1 MSGGSG
7 FYAPVM
13 LSQTG
18 DVFFIGSF
26 NADGRVHI
34 KPVGDGAFS
43 FEDLSGATSDFD
55 YNDGVLRV
63 IRGDAATL
71 ASARSMVYAQANSGA
86 IYLSGAINYSAIH
99 NSQFI
104 HSNGT
109 GSNLITTGSAAD
121 TLVLYAN
128 ADSASLGS
136 GMDRLHL
143 LSGSSNNNVDLG
155 FDTDSD
161 RVYFYRPTADQS
173 LSSLLNF
180 DPLADT
186 ISLVNLDSTSATSF
200 SLSATKATLLIDNK
214 PALELIG
221 SYSGDTL
228 NAALRRSDL
237 GAGDAMA
244 AIAERGLLVTEMIP
258 GLLGT
263 SSQRSD
269 GQWYGYNVD
278 IARAISEQL
287 TGNPDALAIRPNKAL
302 VPGLNDIRAGY
313 ADLGLLGSTSTLN
326 RDVNLGIDFSNPYLV
341 DMQSFL
347 VIGLS
352 SAAELKDQTIGV
364 INGSTAKGNALGF
377 LNANGINAS
386 VTEYATS
393 TELAEAL
400 RNGQIKAIASD
411 RTRLMGYQATITGS
425 ALLQETFSIQ
435 PLAVALPENQSSLKD
450 AVNWI
455 VQAPAAAAEL
465 GIGSGDLPALLA
477 QAERGGADLNAIA
490 PQTRVFLEL
499 DATSTDTSSLGKA
512 LGLARGFTQKL
523 LARLGNATE
532 MWQRHFPMASNIEQ
546 NTASEGGQLR
556 SLPFLGQGTTDPLIN
571 NDNRGDLL
579 ALIRER
585 GTLQV
590 ATGGTAANIGFS
602 APDPTS
608 GSLQGVDVD
617 IAKALAI
624 AIFGD
629 ATKLSFVSN
638 LPFSSTFAKVANGEV
653 DLALRAATDN
663 LWRDGSFAVDFSDP
677 YLATGLKVLTR
688 SSSGIARIDQLNGS
702 SIGVI
707 AGTTAAQNIKL
718 ALAKTGEAARIHTYA
733 SATDLY
739 DAFRSGAVEAIARD
753 GALLAGFQQQL
764 TTDADPIATTL
775 VAGQLSYEPLAAVV
789 DENQSNFLDIV
800 NSVIAILKQAA
811 SLGVTSDN
819 VNQKLIEANDP
830 AAPAALKQLFQLNSS
845 TDLSSIGI
853 TTTRV
858 TDLLAAV
865 GNIDQIV
872 ARSIVNPEQN
882 VLARDKQ
889 MQRPL

>member
-1 MSGGSG
+1 
-7 FYAPVM
+7 M

-26 NADGRVHI
+26 NADGQQHI

-43 FEDLSGATSDFD
+43 FEDLAGNGSDFD
-55 YNDGVLRV
+55 YNDGVLRI

-71 ASARSMVYAQANSGA
+71 AGPRSMVFGGASSAAATYFSG
-86 IYLSGAINYSAIH
+86 GINYTAP
-99 NSQFI
+99 NTPQFI

-109 GSNLITTGSAAD
+109 GSNLISTGSAAD

-128 ADSASLGS
+128 KDGASLGA
-136 GMDRLHL
+136 GTDRLHI
-143 LSGSSNNNVDLG
+143 LSGSSDNNIDLG
-155 FDTDSD
+155 LDRDAD
-161 RVYFYRPTADQS
+161 RVYFYRPTADQG

-180 DPLADT
+180 DPHADT
-186 ISLVNLDSTSATSF
+186 ISLVNLDSTASSTF
-200 SLSATKATLLIDNK
+200 TITPTKATLLLDSK
-214 PALELIG
+214 PMLELIG
-221 SYSGDTL
+221 AFSADSL
-228 NAALRRSDL
+228 QAALRRSDR

-244 AIAERGLLVTEMIP
+244 AIAERGLLVAEMIP

-278 IARAISEQL
+278 IARAIAEQL
-287 TGNPDALAIRPNKAL
+287 TGNPDALAIRPNKSL
-302 VPGLNDIRAGY
+302 IPGLNDVRDGY

-326 RDVNLGIDFSNPYLV
+326 RDVNLGIDFSKPYLV

-347 VIGLS
+347 VMGLQ
-352 SAAELKDQTIGV
+352 SAAELDSQTIGV

-377 LNANGINAS
+377 LNANGITAS
-386 VTEYATS
+386 VKEYATS

-400 RNGQIKAIASD
+400 RNGEIKAIASD
-411 RTRLMGYQATITGS
+411 RTRLMGYQATINGS
-425 ALLQETFSIQ
+425 KLLEETFSIQ
-435 PLAVALPENQSSLKD
+435 PLAVALPENQSQLKD

-477 QAERGGADLNAIA
+477 QAERGGADLDAIA

-499 DATSTDTSSLGKA
+499 DASTTDSSITDASTTDASSLGKA

-556 SLPFLGQGTTDPLIN
+556 SLPFLGQGTTDALTT
-571 NDNRGDLL
+571 NDTRGDLL
-579 ALIRER
+579 SLIRDR

-602 APDPTS
+602 APDANNNP
-608 GSLQGVDVD
+608 QGVDVD

-629 ATKLSFVSN
+629 PAKLNLVTN
-638 LPFSSTFAKVANGEV
+638 LPFSSTFASVANGDV
-653 DLALRAATDN
+653 DLALRASTAN
-663 LWRDGSFAVDFSDP
+663 LWRDGSFGVDFSDP

-688 SSSGIARIDQLNGS
+688 SSLGFSRIDQLNGS
-702 SIGVI
+702 TVGVI
-707 AGTTAAQNIKL
+707 KGTTATQNLKL
-718 ALAKTGEAARIHTYA
+718 ALAKTGESARIVSYDD
-733 SATDLY
+733 ATKLY
-739 DAFRSGAVEAIARD
+739 DAFRSGEVEAIARD

-764 TTDADPIATTL
+764 TTGADPIATTML
-775 VAGQLSYEPLAAVV
+775 NGQLSYEPLAAIV
-789 DENQSNFLDIV
+789 DENQSNFLDLV

-811 SLGVTSDN
+811 ELGVTSGN

-830 AAPAALKQLFQLNSS
+830 AAPAALKNLFQLNSA
-845 TDLSSIGI
+845 TALTGTGI
-853 TTTRV
+853 TSERV
-858 TDLLAAV
+858 TAILAAV

-872 ARSIVNPEQN
+872 ERSIVNPEQN